1 MYYKQSDKLRNVLI
15 NSVVFVFEY
24 EFWLCIFREDLN
36 QKDILVANNLDSIL
50 NKSAKINC
58 EKLFK

>member
-1 MYYKQSDKLRNVLI
+1 MYYKRSDNLRDVLI

-24 EFWLCIFREDLN
+24 GIWLCIFRENLN

-50 NKSAKINC
+50 NKSAKIIW
-58 EKLFK
+58 EKLS